1 MMEIPYIAQSAFPLF
16 WLLVAVLGALI
27 RTRHSPS
34 RQAALET
41 WQRWW
46 AVAAL
51 GCGSLWM
58 TFAFVAAPDVMA
70 TAIGFHRTPFEFEIA
85 FANLGLAV
93 MGFRAASPSATARER
108 ITIGLG
114 AGMFLWGALI
124 GHVYQWF
131 ANGDHAPGNTGGV
144 LLYDLLIPAVMIIL
158 ARRSQRLP
166 TAGQSTAGQS
176 TDGKPAAGQPATG
189 VPS

>member
-1 MMEIPYIAQSAFPLF
+1 MDITSYLAQSAFPMI
-16 WLLVAVLGALI
+16 WLLVAVAGALL

-34 RQAALET
+34 RLATLET

-58 TFAFVAAPDVMA
+58 TISFVTVPDVMA
-70 TAIGFHRTPFEFEIA
+70 TAIGFDRTPFEFEIA

-93 MGFRAASPSATARER
+93 MGFRAASASASARER

-114 AGMFLWGALI
+114 AGMFLWGAVI

-131 ANGDHAPGNTGGV
+131 AGGDHAPGNTGGV
-144 LLYDLLIPAVMIIL
+144 LVYDLLIPAVMIIL
-158 ARRSQRLP
+158 ARRAQRLS
-166 TAGQSTAGQS
+166 AAER
-176 TDGKPAAGQPATG
+176 PAVSALA
-189 VPS
+189 

>member
-1 MMEIPYIAQSAFPLF
+1 MSTTSYLAQSAFPLI
-16 WLLVAVLGALI
+16 WPLIAVVGALI
-27 RTRHSPS
+27 RTRRSPS

-46 AVAAL
+46 AVVAL

-58 TFAFVAAPDVMA
+58 TIAFLTVPDVMA
-70 TAIGFHRTPFEFEIA
+70 TAIGFAGTPFQFEIA

-93 MGFRAASPSATARER
+93 MGFRAVSATARER

-124 GHVYQWF
+124 GHIYQWF

-144 LLYDLLIPAVMIIL
+144 LVCDLLFPAVMIIL
-158 ARRSQRLP
+158 ARRAQRLSTTEP
-166 TAGQSTAGQS
+166 PVVTAPLAGGVGAMS
-176 TDGKPAAGQPATG
+176 NAAGRG
-189 VPS
+189 RV

>member
-1 MMEIPYIAQSAFPLF
+1 MDTTSYLAQTTFPLI
-16 WLLVAVLGALI
+16 WPLIAVVGALL

-58 TFAFVAAPDVMA
+58 TVMFLAAPDTMA
-70 TAIGFHRTPFEFEIA
+70 TAIGFTPSQFQFEIA
-85 FANLGLAV
+85 CANLGLAV
-93 MGFRAASPSATARER
+93 MGFRAAAATARER

-131 ANGDHAPGNTGGV
+131 AHGDHAPGNTGGV
-144 LLYDLLIPAVMIIL
+144 LVCDLLFPAVMIVL
-158 ARRSQRLP
+158 AGRAQRLNP
-166 TAGQSTAGQS
+166 AE
-176 TDGKPAAGQPATG
+176 PAAVA
-189 VPS
+189 S

>member
-1 MMEIPYIAQSAFPLF
+1 MNTTSYLAQTAVPLI
-16 WLLVAVLGALI
+16 WPVVAVVGALI

-34 RQAALET
+34 REARLET

-46 AVAAL
+46 AIAAL

-58 TFAFVAAPDVMA
+58 TISFITVPDVMA
-70 TAIGFHRTPFEFEIA
+70 TAIGFNRTPFMFEIA

-93 MGFRAASPSATARER
+93 MGFRAASASVRER

-114 AGMFLWGALI
+114 AGMFLWGAVI
-124 GHVYQWF
+124 GHLYQWF

-144 LLYDLLIPAVMIIL
+144 LVSDLLLPAVMIIL
-158 ARRSQRLP
+158 AVRTRRLANTEQ
-166 TAGQSTAGQS
+166 
-176 TDGKPAAGQPATG
+176 PAAVA
-189 VPS
+189 VSV

>member
-1 MMEIPYIAQSAFPLF
+1 M
-16 WLLVAVLGALI
+16 VAVAGALI

-34 RQAALET
+34 RAAALET

-46 AVAAL
+46 GIAAL

-58 TFAFVAAPDVMA
+58 TIAFLGAPDVMA
-70 TAIGFHRTPFEFEIA
+70 TAIGFARTPFTFEIA

-93 MGFRAASPSATARER
+93 MGFRAASSSATARER
-108 ITIGLG
+108 ITVGLG

-144 LLYDLLIPAVMIIL
+144 LVCDLLFPAVMIIL
-158 ARRSQRLP
+158 ARRSQRL
-166 TAGQSTAGQS
+166 AVAE
-176 TDGKPAAGQPATG
+176 QPAT
-189 VPS
+189 VLA

>member
-1 MMEIPYIAQSAFPLF
+1 MNDMSYLAQTSVPLIWPLIAVVGA
-16 WLLVAVLGALI
+16 LVA
-27 RTRHSPS
+27 TRRSPS

-46 AVAAL
+46 AVVAL

-58 TFAFVAAPDVMA
+58 TITFLTVPKVMA
-70 TAIGFHRTPFEFEIA
+70 TAIGFDSTPFQFEIA
-85 FANLGLAV
+85 FANLGLAI
-93 MGFRAASPSATARER
+93 MGFRAVSASTRER

-131 ANGDHAPGNTGGV
+131 AHGDRAPGNTGGV
-144 LLYDLLIPAVMIIL
+144 LVYDLLFPAIMIIL
-158 ARRSQRLP
+158 AYRAQRLTTP
-166 TAGQSTAGQS
+166 GTAA
-176 TDGKPAAGQPATG
+176 
-189 VPS
+189 PSPSRVDNSSHEVGSRQA

>member
-1 MMEIPYIAQSAFPLF
+1 MVKTSYVVQSAFPLV
-16 WLLVAVLGALI
+16 WVLVAVLGALI

-51 GCGSLWM
+51 GCGSLWL
-58 TFAFVAAPDVMA
+58 TIAFVTVPDVMA

-93 MGFRAASPSATARER
+93 MGFRAASPSATDRER
-108 ITIGLG
+108 ITVGLG
-114 AGMFLWGALI
+114 AGMFLWGAAI

-144 LLYDLLIPAVMIIL
+144 LVCDLLFPAVLIIL
-158 ARRSQRLP
+158 ARRSRRLP
-166 TAGQSTAGQS
+166 TAE
-176 TDGKPAAGQPATG
+176 QPATAALA
-189 VPS
+189 

>member
-1 MMEIPYIAQSAFPLF
+1 MNEVSYFAQSAFPLV
-16 WLLVAVLGALI
+16 WIVIAVVGALI

-34 RQAALET
+34 RAAALET

-58 TFAFVAAPDVMA
+58 TIAFLTIPDVMA
-70 TAIGFHRTPFEFEIA
+70 TAIGFDRTPFQFEIA

-93 MGFRAASPSATARER
+93 MGFRAASATARER

-114 AGMFLWGALI
+114 AGMFLWGAAI

-131 ANGDHAPGNTGGV
+131 AHGDHAPGNTGGV
-144 LLYDLLIPAVMIIL
+144 LVCDLLFPAVMIVL
-158 ARRSQRLP
+158 ALRSQQLTNSGRP
-166 TAGQSTAGQS
+166 TLA
-176 TDGKPAAGQPATG
+176 PAARAATRTT
-189 VPS
+189 

>member
-1 MMEIPYIAQSAFPLF
+1 MNSISYLAQTAFPLI
-16 WLLVAVLGALI
+16 WPLIAVVGALI

-34 RQAALET
+34 RAAALET

-58 TFAFVAAPDVMA
+58 TIAFLTAPDVMA
-70 TAIGFHRTPFEFEIA
+70 TAIGFNASPFQFEIA

-93 MGFRAASPSATARER
+93 MGFRAVSATARER

-144 LLYDLLIPAVMIIL
+144 LVCDLLFPAVMIIL
-158 ARRSQRLP
+158 ARYSQRLSANEQLV
-166 TAGQSTAGQS
+166 TAALAGVS
-176 TDGKPAAGQPATG
+176 SYEAADRKA
-189 VPS
+189 

>member
-1 MMEIPYIAQSAFPLF
+1 MNAMSYLAQSAFPLL
-16 WLLVAVLGALI
+16 WIVIAVVGALI

-34 RQAALET
+34 PAAALET

-58 TFAFVAAPDVMA
+58 TIAFLTIPDAMA
-70 TAIGFHRTPFEFEIA
+70 TAIGFTPSPFQFEIA

-93 MGFRAASPSATARER
+93 MGFRAASAGARER

-114 AGMFLWGALI
+114 AGMFLWGAAV

-131 ANGDHAPGNTGGV
+131 AHGDHAPGNTGGV
-144 LLYDLLIPAVMIIL
+144 LVCDLLFPAVMIVL
-158 ARRSQRLP
+158 ALRSQQLSRSERPALAA
-166 TAGQSTAGQS
+166 TA
-176 TDGKPAAGQPATG
+176 
-189 VPS
+189 

>member
-1 MMEIPYIAQSAFPLF
+1 MKDMTYLAQSAFPLI
-16 WLLVAVLGALI
+16 WILIAVVGALI
-27 RTRHSPS
+27 RTRHSHS

-58 TFAFVAAPDVMA
+58 TIAFVTVPDVMA
-70 TAIGFHRTPFEFEIA
+70 TAIGFTRTPFQFEIA

-93 MGFRAASPSATARER
+93 MGFRAASSSATARER

-131 ANGDHAPGNTGGV
+131 AHSDHAPGNTGGV
-144 LLYDLLIPAVMIIL
+144 LVCDLLFPAVMIIL
-158 ARRSQRLP
+158 ARSSRSGNDLH
-166 TAGQSTAGQS
+166 TAA
-176 TDGKPAAGQPATG
+176 QPMSLHTR
-189 VPS
+189 VQ

>member
-1 MMEIPYIAQSAFPLF
+1 MSYVAQSALPLV
-16 WLLVAVLGALI
+16 WIVIAVVGALV

-34 RQAALET
+34 REAALET

-58 TFAFVAAPDVMA
+58 TVAFLAAPEAMA
-70 TAIGFHRTPFEFEIA
+70 TAIGFGATPFQFEIA

-93 MGFRAASPSATARER
+93 MGFRAVSAGARER

-114 AGMFLWGALI
+114 AGMFLWGAAI
-124 GHVYQWF
+124 GHLYQWF
-131 ANGDHAPGNTGGV
+131 AHGDHAPGNTGGV
-144 LLYDLLIPAVMIIL
+144 LVCDILFPAVMIVL
-158 ARRSQRLP
+158 ALRSQGL
-166 TAGQSTAGQS
+166 AVAEH
-176 TDGKPAAGQPATG
+176 PALAPA
-189 VPS
+189 VRAARA